1 MADHVARP
9 RLYYAIFAA
18 LMILTAVTVTVAFRD
33 LGLLNTWVAMTI
45 AVAKATLVVL
55 YFMHVRWSGRLVPI
69 LLAAGLLWLVILI
82 ALTMSDYA
90 SREWMAA
97 PTRLG

>member
-1 MADHVARP
+1 MSDHVARP

-18 LMILTAVTVTVAFRD
+18 LMILTAATVAVAFRD
-33 LGLLNTWVAMTI
+33 LGLMNTWVAMTI

-55 YFMHVRWSGRLVPI
+55 YFMHVRWSGRLIPI
-69 LLAAGLLWLVILI
+69 LLGVGVLWLAILI

-90 SREWMAA
+90 SRGWMAA
-97 PTRLG
+97 A

>member
-1 MADHVARP
+1 MSDHVAP
-9 RLYYAIFAA
+9 TRLYYAIFAA
-18 LMILTAVTVTVAFRD
+18 LMILTAITVAVAFRD
-33 LGLLNTWVAMTI
+33 LGLMNTYVAMTI

-69 LLAAGLLWLVILI
+69 LLAAGLLWLVLLL

-90 SREWMAA
+90 SRGWMTA
-97 PTRLG
+97 PGS

>member
-18 LMILTAVTVTVAFRD
+18 LMILTAITVAAAFRD

-82 ALTMSDYA
+82 TLTMSDYA
-90 SREWMAA
+90 SRGWLEL
-97 PTRLG
+97 R